1 MPFSSDTLPEAGRF
15 VRLDGPYFRF
25 SPQNESDQTIAAVFR
40 FGFRTTMMLKKL
52 FPLFVSVATFAAF
65 SAKSLSAP
73 IVPEPATI
81 TLVGPHAQQQL
92 IVGETVDGLD
102 LDLTRKVEFVS
113 ENTTVATVDVK
124 GLVSPVSN
132 GKAVILIRRDTD
144 EARVTV
150 EVRDGQK
157 QQAVDFQNDI
167 IPILTAGGCN
177 SGPCHGKARGQ
188 NGFQLSLLGFDA
200 NFDYESLAKEARG
213 RRVFLPSPEESLLL
227 LKPSGRVPH
236 GGGIRLAA
244 DGPEYE
250 TLLRW
255 INAGMPRQVEKA
267 PELTGISVTPTER
280 IMGSEAEQQL
290 IVTAHYSDGSTRDVT
305 RQSHYQ
311 SNEGGIAGVDDEG
324 LVSTTG
330 VTGEA
335 AITTRYMGMFA
346 VAAVSVPLSDKVPPD
361 VYEKLP
367 RNNFIDEL
375 VWKKLQRLNL
385 TPSEPA
391 PDHDFLRRAYVDI
404 IGRVPTA
411 EETRT
416 FLADQTPDRRQK
428 LIDGLLD
435 DPEYADHWA
444 NKWADLLRP
453 NPYHAGIKAVLNY
466 DNWIRDSFRR
476 NKPYDQFVRELLTA
490 KGGTFRNGAVTMFR
504 DRRTP
509 DELTTI
515 VSQLFLGIRMECA
528 KCHHHP
534 NEVWGQ
540 ADFYGLA
547 AYFDRIGRKG
557 TGISAPISGSE
568 EFFFAGKRVAVK
580 HPLTGEVVTAKPLFG
595 EATVADDLEDPR
607 EVLADWVTSDD
618 NPFFRQV
625 MSNRVWFDMMGRG
638 LVEPVD
644 DLRATNPPSNPA
656 LLEALAIDLRDH
668 GYDLK
673 HLIRTIASSYV
684 YSLSSVPNERNAVD
698 TRNYSRFYRDRLRA
712 EVLLDSVSQITGVQ
726 ETYAAMPP
734 GSTARQLWSHR
745 IDSLFLDAFGRP
757 DPNQNPPCERTP
769 DTTIVQALH
778 LMNSQKLYDKV
789 TSDAGLAATLASS
802 DQASDKVIEELYLS
816 VYSRFPTAEES
827 SAAVALLNE
836 DSASR
841 RKVVEGLLWAML
853 NTPEFVFKH

>member
-1 MPFSSDTLPEAGRF
+1 
-15 VRLDGPYFRF
+15 
-25 SPQNESDQTIAAVFR
+25 
-40 FGFRTTMMLKKL
+40 MLKKISISCVAA
-52 FPLFVSVATFAAF
+52 VSGVA
-65 SAKSLSAP
+65 SLSSSLLVASSLMAG
-73 IVPEPATI
+73 IVPEPATV

-92 IVGETVDGLD
+92 IVSENVDGLD
-102 LDLTRKVEFVS
+102 IDLTRKAEFVS
-113 ENTTVATVDVK
+113 ENPSIATVDAN
-124 GLVSPVSN
+124 GLVNPVAN
-132 GKAVILIRRDTD
+132 GKATILVRRGAD
-144 EARVTV
+144 EARVAV
-150 EVRDGQK
+150 EVKDGKK
-157 QQAVDFQNDI
+157 QQPVDFQNDI
-167 IPILTAGGCN
+167 MPILTAGACN

-200 NFDYESLAKEARG
+200 NFDYAALAKEARG
-213 RRVFLPSPEESLLL
+213 RRVFLPSPQESLLL
-227 LKPSGRVPH
+227 LKPAGQMPH

-255 INAGMPRQVEKA
+255 INAGMPREVENA
-267 PELTGISVTPTER
+267 PGLKGISVTPTER
-280 IMGSEAEQQL
+280 IMGREAEQQL
-290 IVTAHYSDGSTRDVT
+290 IVTAHYSDGSSRDVT

-311 SNEGGIAGVDDEG
+311 SNEGGIAGVDEQG

-346 VAAVSVPLSDKVPPD
+346 VATVSVPLRDNVPDD
-361 VYEKLP
+361 VYKKLP
-367 RNNFIDEL
+367 RHNFIDEL

-385 TPSEPA
+385 TPSEAA
-391 PDHDFLRRAYVDI
+391 PDHVFLRRAFVDI
-404 IGRVPTA
+404 IGRVPTT
-411 EETRT
+411 EETKA
-416 FLADQTPDRRQK
+416 FLADESPARRQR
-428 LIDGLLD
+428 LIDQLLD

-466 DNWIRDSFRR
+466 DDWIRDSFRN
-476 NKPYDQFVRELLTA
+476 NKPYDQFVKELLTA
-490 KGGTFRNGAVTMFR
+490 KGSTFRHGAVTMFR
-504 DRRTP
+504 DRRAP

-515 VSQLFLGIRMECA
+515 VSQLFLGIRLECA

-540 ADFYGLA
+540 DDFYGLA

-557 TGISAPISGSE
+557 RGISAPISGSE
-568 EFFFAGKRVAVK
+568 EFVFAGKRRAVK
-580 HPLTGEVVTAKPLFG
+580 HPLTGEEVAAKPLFG
-595 EATVADDLEDPR
+595 EAPVSEDEDDPR
-607 EVLADWVTSDD
+607 DILAEWVTSDD

-625 MSNRVWFDMMGRG
+625 ISNRVWFDMMGRG

-644 DLRATNPPSNPA
+644 DLRASNPPSNPE
-656 LLEALAIDLRDH
+656 LLEALALDLRDH
-668 GYDLK
+668 DYDLK

-684 YSLSSVPNERNAVD
+684 YGLSSVPNDRNSVD

-712 EVLLDSVSQITGVQ
+712 EVLLDSVSQITGV
-726 ETYAAMPP
+726 EEEFAAMPA
-734 GSTARQLWSHR
+734 GSSARQLWSHR
-745 IDSLFLDAFGRP
+745 IGSLFLDAFGRP
-757 DPNQNPPCERTP
+757 DPNQDPPCERTP

-789 TSDAGLAATLASS
+789 TSDSGLAATLASS
-802 DQASDKVIEELYLS
+802 DRESDKLVEELYLS
-816 VYSRFPTAEES
+816 VYSRFPTEEEKT
-827 SAAVALLNE
+827 AAVALLNE
-836 DSASR
+836 DSSSR

>member
-1 MPFSSDTLPEAGRF
+1 MLKKISISCA
-15 VRLDGPYFRF
+15 
-25 SPQNESDQTIAAVFR
+25 AAVF
-40 FGFRTTMMLKKL
+40 G
-52 FPLFVSVATFAAF
+52 VA
-65 SAKSLSAP
+65 SLSASLMAA
-73 IVPEPATI
+73 IVPEPATV
-81 TLVGPHAQQQL
+81 TLVGPNAQQQL
-92 IVGETVDGLD
+92 IVSESTDGLD
-102 LDLTRKVEFVS
+102 VDLTRKVEFVS
-113 ENTTVATVDVK
+113 ETPNVATVDAN
-124 GLVSPVSN
+124 GLISPVAN
-132 GKAVILIRRDTD
+132 GTATIVVRRDAD
-144 EARVTV
+144 EARVKV
-150 EVRDGQK
+150 EVKDGKK
-157 QQAVDFQNDI
+157 QQPVDFQNDI
-167 IPILTAGGCN
+167 MPILTAGACN

-200 NFDYESLAKEARG
+200 NFDYEALAKEARG

-227 LKPSGRVPH
+227 LKPAGKMPH

-244 DGPEYE
+244 NGPEYE

-255 INAGMPRQVEKA
+255 INEGMPRQVENA

-280 IMGSEAEQQL
+280 IMGREAEQQL
-290 IVTAHYSDGSTRDVT
+290 IVTAHYSDGSSRDVT

-311 SNEGGIAGVDDEG
+311 SNEGGIAGVDEEG

-346 VAAVSVPLSDKVPPD
+346 VATISVPLRENVPD
-361 VYEKLP
+361 NVYEKLP
-367 RNNFIDEL
+367 SNNFIDNL
-375 VWKKLQRLNL
+375 VWKKLRRLNL
-385 TPSEPA
+385 TPSDPA
-391 PDHDFLRRAYVDI
+391 PDHVFLRRAYIDI
-404 IGRVPTA
+404 IGRVPTK
-411 EETRT
+411 EETRA
-416 FLADQTPDRRQK
+416 FLEEPSPDHRSK
-428 LIDGLLD
+428 LIDSLLEN
-435 DPEYADHWA
+435 PEYADHWA

-466 DNWIRDSFRR
+466 DHWIRDSFRK

-490 KGGTFRNGAVTMFR
+490 KGSTFRHGAVTMFR

-515 VSQLFLGIRMECA
+515 VSQLFLGIRLECA

-540 ADFYGLA
+540 DDFYGLA

-557 TGISAPISGSE
+557 RGISAPISGSE
-568 EFFFAGKRVAVK
+568 EFIFAGKRRVVK
-580 HPLTGEVVTAKPLFG
+580 HPLTGEEVAAKPLFG
-595 EATVADDLEDPR
+595 EAPVSEDVDDSR
-607 EVLADWVTSDD
+607 EVLADWVTSDN

-625 MSNRVWFDMMGRG
+625 IANRVWFDMMGRG

-644 DLRATNPPSNPA
+644 DLRASNPPSNPE
-656 LLEALAIDLRDH
+656 LLEALAVDLQDH
-668 GYDLK
+668 DYDLK

-684 YSLSSVPNERNAVD
+684 YGLSSVPNDRNSVD

-712 EVLLDSVSQITGVQ
+712 EVLLDSVSQITGV
-726 ETYAAMPP
+726 EEEFAAMPP
-734 GSTARQLWSHR
+734 GASARQLWSHR
-745 IDSLFLDAFGRP
+745 IGSLFLDAFGRP
-757 DPNQNPPCERTP
+757 DPNQDPPCERTP

-789 TSDAGLAATLASS
+789 TSDSGLAATLASS
-802 DQASDKVIEELYLS
+802 DLGSDKLIEELYLS
-816 VYSRFPTAEES
+816 VYSRFPTEEEE

-841 RKVVEGLLWAML
+841 RKTIEGLLWAML